1 MWNVKQVLITFPF
14 PFDLIRLDNIPPS
27 LLRDNPIAM
36 RSDSITGPEI
46 EAEIYYNAESCA
58 GLKSKFIASFFIDI
72 ERLRLPPQKC
82 IFSQK
87 LLFFGGKFMWSKSAL
102 LLASA
107 DERRKTENKKLLLHD
122 NHEA

>member
-1 MWNVKQVLITFPF
+1 MRNVKQLLITSPF

-36 RSDSITGPEI
+36 SDLITGPEI

-72 ERLRLPPQKC
+72 ERLRLPPQKS

-87 LLFFGGKFMWSKSAL
+87 LLYFGGKFMWSKSAL
-102 LLASA
+102 LLASV